1 MAFPAVAV
9 LLLPVEQLR
18 QAAQLRQQRLALP
31 PQLALL
37 PRVARRLAAVDVAV
51 ALLPQSFCI
60 AQSS

>member
-37 PRVARRLAAVDVAV
+37 PRVALRLAAAVVAV

>member
-9 LLLPVEQLR
+9 LLLPVE
-18 QAAQLRQQRLALP
+18 QLRQQRLALP

>member
-9 LLLPVEQLR
+9 LLLPVE
-18 QAAQLRQQRLALP
+18 QLRQQRLALP

-37 PRVARRLAAVDVAV
+37 PRVALRLAAAAVVAV